1 MEGSMMAIQRGFRWY
16 AHGIL
21 CSITLLCLVFLPC
34 MGTMTTAADEKPWYP
49 VAVDVWQP
57 PFNEMRQRVQ
67 KMYVPLEKAQRKWRI
82 SAFIPHLKD
91 AYWRGVNYGLIDEA
105 RRLGVSLSI
114 YEAGGYGRLGVQR
127 EQIEEMLSNNTNKP
141 DGLIIAAIS
150 QDGLND
156 IVKKAHGLGIP
167 VVDLINGLSSPLISA
182 RAAATFWDNGYQT
195 GMYLQRIQEKTGKPM
210 RVAWFPGPKGAGWV
224 AAGST
229 GFNEAITGGDI
240 KIMCTSHGDTGAAVQ
255 GKLVEIALDQHGD
268 NLDFIVGTAATTEA
282 SVKILRKRG
291 LSNQIKLLSY
301 YYGPSVHRGIRR
313 GRILA
318 APTDSQVLQARIAL
332 DILVRILEKKDYF
345 KHAAPRVMVV
355 DRDNIRTWDSSTT
368 LSPRGFRPVFSI
380 N

>member
-1 MEGSMMAIQRGFRWY
+1 MMAIRSGFWRY

-34 MGTMTTAADEKPWYP
+34 MGVMATAADEKPWYP

-67 KMYVPLEKAQRKWRI
+67 KMYVPLEKAQRSWRI

-91 AYWRGVNYGLIDEA
+91 AYWLGVNYGLIDEA

-127 EQIEEMLSNNTNKP
+127 KQIEEMLSNNTNKP

-195 GMYLQRIQEKTGKPM
+195 GMYLRRIQEKTGKPM

-224 AAGST
+224 AAGNT

-240 KIMCTSHGDTGAAVQ
+240 KIMCTLHGDTGAAVQ
-255 GKLVEIALDQHGD
+255 GKLVETALDQHGD